1 MSTCS
6 YCHQKKGKR
15 PCPALNGLICAPCC
29 GEHRVA
35 RIACPPDC
43 EFLASGSDYQQKR
56 LGEQLA
62 PLRREF
68 YRQIAELGGDQAG
81 ALFNL
86 VEVVAFSYFQARRD
100 GQDAE
105 VVAGLQALRRSLS
118 PLHVPSGP
126 LAVFAEHLMKEYEAY
141 KKQQPK
147 EMIELQSTPE
157 VLERAIK
164 FITDFS
170 GEGFQSQRYLN
181 ALIGYVRTHYP
192 DIAQHL
198 SKQTDRTSIIIP
210 GQMTPRTEPEPHT
223 HGPGCQHHP

>member
-1 MSTCS
+1 MSTCV

-29 GEHRVA
+29 GEHRVT

-43 EFLASGSDYQQKR
+43 EFLASGSDYQQQR

-68 YRQIAELGGDQAG
+68 YREIAELGGDQAG

-86 VEVVAFSYFQARRD
+86 VEVAAFGYFQGRRD

-147 EMIELQSTPE
+147 EMICRPRQKSWSVRSSSLPTFQARGFNP
-157 VLERAIK
+157 
-164 FITDFS
+164 S
-170 GEGFQSQRYLN
+170 G
-181 ALIGYVRTHYP
+181 I
-192 DIAQHL
+192 
-198 SKQTDRTSIIIP
+198 
-210 GQMTPRTEPEPHT
+210 
-223 HGPGCQHHP
+223 

>member
-1 MSTCS
+1 MSTCP

-15 PCPALNGLICAPCC
+15 PCPALNALICAPCC
-29 GEHRVA
+29 GEHRVT

-43 EFLASGSDYQQKR
+43 EFLAAGSDYQQKR

-62 PLRREF
+62 PLRRDF

-86 VEVVAFSYFQARRD
+86 LEVVAFGYFQGRRD

-105 VVAGLQALRRSLS
+105 VIAGLQALRRSLS

-147 EMIELQSTPE
+147 ETIELQSTPE

-164 FITDFS
+164 FISDFS
-170 GEGFQSQRYLN
+170 GEAFQSQRYLN
-181 ALIGYVRTHYP
+181 ALIGYVRTYYP

-198 SKQTDRTSIIIP
+198 SKHADRKNIIIP
-210 GQMTPRTEPEPHT
+210 GQMTPQAEPEPHI
-223 HGPGCQHHP
+223 HGPGCQHHH

>member
-1 MSTCS
+1 MSTCV

-29 GEHRVA
+29 GEHRVT

-43 EFLASGSDYQQKR
+43 EFLASGSDYQQQR

-68 YRQIAELGGDQAG
+68 YREIAELGGDQAG

-86 VEVVAFSYFQARRD
+86 VEVAAFGYFQGRRD

-126 LAVFAEHLMKEYEAY
+126 LAVFAEHLMNQGPCEHMLALFKASESERTD
-141 KKQQPK
+141 QPS
-147 EMIELQSTPE
+147 STPADAATLGEATRKQPSRWE
-157 VLERAIK
+157 V
-164 FITDFS
+164 DS
-170 GEGFQSQRYLN
+170 GGGDE
-181 ALIGYVRTHYP
+181 
-192 DIAQHL
+192 
-198 SKQTDRTSIIIP
+198 
-210 GQMTPRTEPEPHT
+210 
-223 HGPGCQHHP
+223 